1 MPVDFEVINNLIQTA
16 QKTKFPIKDVVSKLD
31 KIYWFLWICS
41 TLSFSLMENPILV
54 QYKKPQ
60 RSNIKI
66 IILKKVYQNN
76 IKPAVLMLLL
86 FGWS

>member
-41 TLSFSLMENPILV
+41 TLSFSLMENPIFSAV
-54 QYKKPQ
+54 QEATKIQYKNYYTQKSVSEQ
-60 RSNIKI
+60 H
-66 IILKKVYQNN
+66 
-76 IKPAVLMLLL
+76 
-86 FGWS
+86 